1 MTIAYCYR
9 RKPRSQYTIDKRLTM
24 VTATVYICAAMKVL
38 LLLLGSSRVSSFS
51 PSTLP
56 IVSAP
61 SYDALH
67 LRASS
72 SSRIATPT
80 TGHASSFASS
90 FKFCNGRSSNSRLY
104 RQISFRNKKI
114 HLQSSTSTS
123 SADIN
128 SNSNNPFLSRNN
140 RIQFEIQTLLRVL
153 LPATICGL
161 LSFLSLPIINTYI
174 TNFIIK
180 YTTLPNEINMLND
193 AVTSFI
199 SLVGLL
205 YSILVGQVFGFLY
218 SQQEVS
224 LCVIV

>member
-1 MTIAYCYR
+1 
-9 RKPRSQYTIDKRLTM
+9 M
-24 VTATVYICAAMKVL
+24 VTTTIQICAATMNLCFL
-38 LLLLGSSRVSSFS
+38 LLNSPGVSAFS

-61 SYDALH
+61 TYDALH
-67 LRASS
+67 RSRLG
-72 SSRIATPT
+72 SSRIATST
-80 TGHASSFASS
+80 IGHAPSSIATSS
-90 FKFCNGRSSNSRLY
+90 TFCNGISSNGRSY
-104 RQISFRNKKI
+104 QQISFRDRKT
-114 HLQSSTSTS
+114 HLQSTS
-123 SADIN
+123 SSSDITN
-128 SNSNNPFLSRNN
+128 NNNPFLSRNN

-161 LSFLSLPIINTYI
+161 LSFISLPILNKYI

-180 YTTLPNEINMLND
+180 YTMPNQINMLND

-224 LCVIV
+224 LLFVCVV

>member
-1 MTIAYCYR
+1 
-9 RKPRSQYTIDKRLTM
+9 M
-24 VTATVYICAAMKVL
+24 VTTTKHICAVINIL
-38 LLLLGSSRVSSFS
+38 LLLLGSPETSAFS
-51 PSTLP
+51 PS

-61 SYDALH
+61 TYDALH
-67 LRASS
+67 RSRLG

-80 TGHASSFASS
+80 LGHAPSSTATST
-90 FKFCNGRSSNSRLY
+90 KFCNGISSNGRSY
-104 RQISFRNKKI
+104 QQISYRDKKT
-114 HLQSSTSTS
+114 HLKSTS
-123 SADIN
+123 SSADTTTTN
-128 SNSNNPFLSRNN
+128 NNPFLSRNN

-161 LSFLSLPIINTYI
+161 LSFISLPIINTYI

-180 YTTLPNEINMLND
+180 YTILPNQINMLND

-224 LCVIV
+224 LCVV

>member
-1 MTIAYCYR
+1 
-9 RKPRSQYTIDKRLTM
+9 M
-24 VTATVYICAAMKVL
+24 VTTTKHICAVINIL
-38 LLLLGSSRVSSFS
+38 LLLLGSPETSAFS
-51 PSTLP
+51 PS

-61 SYDALH
+61 TYDALH
-67 LRASS
+67 RSRLG

-80 TGHASSFASS
+80 LGHAPSSTATSS
-90 FKFCNGRSSNSRLY
+90 KFCNDISSNGSRSY
-104 RQISFRNKKI
+104 HQISFRDKKT
-114 HLQSSTSTS
+114 HLKSTS
-123 SADIN
+123 SSADTTTTTN
-128 SNSNNPFLSRNN
+128 NNNPFLSRNN
-140 RIQFEIQTLLRVL
+140 RILFEIQTLLRVL

-161 LSFLSLPIINTYI
+161 LSFISLPILNTYI

-180 YTTLPNEINMLND
+180 YTILPNQINMLND

-224 LCVIV
+224 LYLCICALSVICVDVFCCD

>member
-1 MTIAYCYR
+1 MFTTHIW
-9 RKPRSQYTIDKRLTM
+9 
-24 VTATVYICAAMKVL
+24 AAVNVL
-38 LLLLGSSRVSSFS
+38 LLLLSSPEISAFSS
-51 PSTLP
+51 STL
-56 IVSAP
+56 STNHAP
-61 SYDALH
+61 SYVALH
-67 LRASS
+67 LRVRPSS
-72 SSRIATPT
+72 SSRIATPSK
-80 TGHASSFASS
+80 GHALSSISS
-90 FKFCNGRSSNSRLY
+90 SSKFCNGNIPSNGSRSY
-104 RQISFRNKKI
+104 QISYRDKKT
-114 HLQSSTSTS
+114 HLQSTSTS

-128 SNSNNPFLSRNN
+128 YNNNPFLSRNN

-161 LSFLSLPIINTYI
+161 LSFISLPILNTYI

-180 YTTLPNEINMLND
+180 YTLPNQINMLND

-224 LCVIV
+224 LCLNCSDLS